1 MVGWFVEEVVV
12 EAEMEVVEVVAVEV
26 EFPARGLYRTGSGGS
41 SGSSDISDISD
52 ILVFGVRCLFA

>member
-26 EFPARGLYRTGSGGS
+26 EFPARGLYRTGSGSG
-41 SGSSDISDISD
+41 GSSDISDISD